1 MLIHDTKRRVEL
13 AFSVS
18 CQHRDK
24 LIELAARHMMPAIY
38 SFRMGLM
45 SYGSSLLDI
54 HPASIPV
61 SREHRRAKTDRLDAG
76 LLMRAT

>member
-38 SFRMGLM
+38 SFRMVPRCRWFDEL
-45 SYGSSLLDI
+45 
-54 HPASIPV
+54 
-61 SREHRRAKTDRLDAG
+61 RK
-76 LLMRAT
+76 